1 MRTSGWIPDCVFVQ
15 DMKGLFTGQGCNVRA
30 CRSIFIGILAS
41 VASMMACATQP
52 ASQGATAATPAVIA
66 ALNPALP
73 SIFIAGNSTAARGAG
88 ARQQGWGVP
97 FADYFDTAKV
107 NVVNRARGG
116 RSSRT
121 FITEGL
127 WDKLI
132 ADVKPG
138 DVVLIE
144 FGHDDAGAINDTS
157 RARGSIPGLGEDSV
171 AIDNLLT
178 KRHEVV
184 YSFGWYMRKMI
195 AETKARGA
203 TPIVLSLSVRNVWT
217 SGQVERGS
225 GRYSM
230 WSQQVA
236 RAAAVPFID
245 LTNLVADQ
253 FQVMGEE
260 RVKAIYEQDHTHFN
274 ADGADL
280 HARTV
285 VSALKALRPSPV
297 RAYVSAKGAGV
308 PPDQLVGLGL
318 GWPANRA
325 LPNLFLVGNSTV
337 RNGRGDGAGNQW
349 GWGDFIAPWFDTTKI
364 NVVNR
369 AVGGLSART
378 FISQGYWSRV
388 LTLLKPGDFVMV
400 EFGHNDASPVN
411 DTSRARGVLPGIGAD
426 FVIIDNLLTKQKGE
440 VVYSFGGYLRKFV
453 NEARAK
459 GATPIINSLTPR
471 KFWKDGKIV
480 RNRDGFADWA
490 ERTAHAEHV
499 PFVDLTEIAS
509 LKMDTM
515 PPSRVDSLFGDANL
529 HSSAAGAALNA
540 QSIVEGLRSLGN
552 SNPLKLHLRRTP

>member
-1 MRTSGWIPDCVFVQ
+1 MNTSRRAFVAIIA
-15 DMKGLFTGQGCNVRA
+15 LF
-30 CRSIFIGILAS
+30 AS
-41 VASMMACATQP
+41 AACARSP
-52 ASQGATAATPAVIA
+52 SSETAPTVVAVA
-66 ALNPALP
+66 AQSINPAIP

-97 FADYFDTAKV
+97 FADYFDTTKV
-107 NVVNRARGG
+107 NVANRARGG

-127 WDKLI
+127 WDNLL

-138 DVVLIE
+138 DIVLIE
-144 FGHDDAGAINDTS
+144 FGHNDAGAINDTS

-171 AIDNLLT
+171 AIDNMLT

-184 YSFGWYMRKMI
+184 HSFGWYMRRMI
-195 AETKARGA
+195 ADTRAKGA
-203 TPIVLSLSVRNVWT
+203 TPVVLSLSVRNVWT
-217 SGQVERGS
+217 NGQVERGS

-236 RAAAVPFID
+236 RAAGVQFID

-253 FQVMGEE
+253 FQMMGEG

-285 VSALKALRPSPV
+285 VAGLKALRPSPV
-297 RAYVSAKGAGV
+297 RAYASAKGAGV
-308 PPDQLVGLGL
+308 PPDPLVGLGL

-325 LPNLFLVGNSTV
+325 LPSLFLVGNSTV

-349 GWGDFIAPWFDTTKI
+349 GWGDFIAPSFDTTKI

-388 LTLLKPGDFVMV
+388 LTLLQPGDFVMV

-426 FVIIDNLLTKQKGE
+426 SVIIDTLLTRQKGE

-471 KFWKDGKIV
+471 KFWNNGKIV
-480 RNRDGFADWA
+480 RNRNSFADWA
-490 ERTAHAEHV
+490 EQTAHAEHV
-499 PFVDLTEIAS
+499 PFVNLTEIAS

-515 PPSRVDSLFGDANL
+515 PPSRVDSLFGDASL
-529 HSSAAGAALNA
+529 HSNAAGAALNA
-540 QSIVEGLRSLGN
+540 RSIVEGLRSLGD
-552 SNPLKLHLRRTP
+552 SNPLKTYLRPLR

>member
-1 MRTSGWIPDCVFVQ
+1 
-15 DMKGLFTGQGCNVRA
+15 MKSRFL
-30 CRSIFIGILAS
+30 GILA
-41 VASMMACATQP
+41 AFAGMLACAKP
-52 ASQGATAATPAVIA
+52 PATPGAPAADAASAV

-88 ARQQGWGVP
+88 PHQQGWGVP
-97 FADYFDTAKV
+97 FADYFDAARV

-144 FGHDDAGAINDTS
+144 FGHNDAGAINDTS
-157 RARGSIPGLGEDSV
+157 RARGSIPGLGDDSV

-184 YSFGWYMRKMI
+184 HSFGWYMRKMI
-195 AETKARGA
+195 ADTKSKGA
-203 TPIVLSLSVRNVWT
+203 TPIVLSLSVRNIWT
-217 SGQVERGS
+217 NGQIERGS
-225 GRYSM
+225 GRYSL
-230 WSQQVA
+230 WSQQIAKTAGVQF
-236 RAAAVPFID
+236 VD

-253 FQVMGEE
+253 FQAMGEE

-274 ADGADL
+274 AIGADM

-285 VSALKALRPSPV
+285 VSGLKALRPSPV
-297 RAYVSAKGAGV
+297 RSYLSPKGTAV
-308 PPDQLVGLGL
+308 PSDQLVGLGL
-318 GWPANRA
+318 GWPAIRA
-325 LPNLFLVGNSTV
+325 LPTLYLVGNSTV

-349 GWGDFIAPWFDTTKI
+349 GWGDFIAPYFDTTKI

-378 FISQGYWSRV
+378 FISQGYWSKV
-388 LTLLKPGDFVMV
+388 LSLLKPGDFVMV
-400 EFGHNDASPVN
+400 EFGHNDASAVN
-411 DTSRARGVLPGIGAD
+411 DTSRARGVLRGIGTD
-426 FVIIDNLLTKQKGE
+426 SVIVDNLLTKQKGE
-440 VVYSFGGYLRKFV
+440 VVYSFGGFMRKFV

-480 RNRDGFADWA
+480 RNRNSFADWA
-490 ERTAHAEHV
+490 EQTARAEHV
-499 PFVDLTEIAS
+499 PFVNLTEIAS

-515 PPSRVDSLFGDANL
+515 PPSKVDSLYGDANL
-529 HSSAAGAALNA
+529 HSNAAGAELNA
-540 QSIVEGLRSLGN
+540 RSIVEGLRSLGE
-552 SNPLKLHLRRTP
+552 SNPLKPYLRQIP